1 MLGSKYSLI
10 SPGTFTS
17 FFPKNKRL
25 KIQKQA
31 LHLLN
36 NKNKIMKKS
45 ISNNDYSN
53 INININNDS
62 FNINDLNFL
71 LQNDKKLEYQDSN
84 IDSKNNKWNYCYN
97 LNQPKQKYTSL
108 ALSTGTRFYRNAGNT
123 LIQSSY
129 GRK

>member
-1 MLGSKYSLI
+1 MLGSKYSGI
-10 SPGTFTS
+10 SSGTLTS
-17 FFPKNKRL
+17 FFPRNKRL
-25 KIQKQA
+25 KIQKQD

-36 NKNKIMKKS
+36 NKNTIRKKS
-45 ISNNDYSN
+45 ICNNDYC
-53 INININNDS
+53 NININNDS
-62 FNINDLNFL
+62 FNINSFNFL
-71 LQNDKKLEYQDSN
+71 HQNDKKLEYQDSN